1 MPKVEIYTSPHCSYC
16 VNAKGLLSSRN
27 IAFKE
32 FDISRSQSLLSE
44 MLTRTGGRTFPQII
58 INGDPIGGYEDLLK
72 VDLTKLQ

>member
-1 MPKVEIYTSPHCSYC
+1 
-16 VNAKGLLSSRN
+16 
-27 IAFKE
+27 
-32 FDISRSQSLLSE
+32 LSE